1 MAIPAFEHDMEIIQ
15 KLSDYPNDSEGL
27 TAEELKAKF
36 DEAGIAL
43 SSYIN
48 ESLIPALIAA
58 NMPFAKT
65 ENIPAEN
72 VQAAIEALYTAIQ
85 SAAVGQIPNGVITKE
100 KLAQD
105 VQTILSN
112 LGSTD
117 AALAQN
123 VSTLQ
128 GALATTNA
136 AVAGKQEKLVGQKG
150 QVVSFDENG
159 NAVSR
164 YTVDSIDAVSG
175 NTANLILSEAHAG
188 RAVDYKEDVLLNLFS
203 GTGSLESIEHL
214 ICSGGLKIGAATG
227 GSVAVT
233 QNYNDGGNSFPRKTI
248 VAANGTTKVATLTA
262 GGFFTTQSLSVKYS
276 AGGPSVVFA
285 VYQGETLL
293 GQSDATSFPTK
304 SDKTTV
310 NIPLVAAIEPNVSCE
325 LRAIA
330 TGSGVGVYIW
340 EMTLTATETTYTSGN
355 AVTKPEYFSG
365 KRMKMYV
372 KWSGEAPTLS
382 YSVDNGEFT
391 AFALGVA
398 KDSKAYDGTACKLSV
413 CEITLPSDKQS
424 GNIRFKFALT
434 GAGSMVYDY
443 CVAVLQ
449 Q

>member
-43 SSYIN
+43 SAYIN

-72 VQAAIEALYTAIQ
+72 VQAAIEALYAAIQ

-117 AALAQN
+117 AALSQN

-128 GALATTNA
+128 GALVTTNA

-175 NTANLILSEAHAG
+175 NAANLILSEAHAG
-188 RAVDYKEDVLLNLFS
+188 RAVDYKEDVLLNLF
-203 GTGSLESIEHL
+203 GDAGSLESIEQL
-214 ICSGGLKIGAATG
+214 ICGAGLKVLGDTG
-227 GSVAVT
+227 GSVAVK
-233 QNYNDGGNSFPRKTI
+233 QNYNDNGNSYPRKTI
-248 VAANGTTKVATLTA
+248 VAASGTTKIATLNA
-262 GGFFTTQSLSVKYS
+262 GGFFTTQSLEIKYSSGLQSVKFS
-276 AGGPSVVFA
+276 I
-285 VYQGETLL
+285 YQGETLL
-293 GQSDATSFPTK
+293 GQSAGITLPSK
-304 SDKTTV
+304 SDKTDIS
-310 NIPLVAAIEPNVSCE
+310 IPLVAEISPNAECE
-325 LRAIA
+325 LRAFSNNA
-330 TGSGVGVYIW
+330 GVGLYIW
-340 EMTLTATETTYTSGN
+340 SMSLTATGTTYTSGN